1 MISKDVIIL
10 LILAIDPGSTESAY
24 CLMSSD
30 AVPRHFAKVPNGDV
44 IPVIRTYG
52 LNLTAVVIERV
63 ASYGM
68 PVGREVF
75 DTCEWIGRY
84 TQAALDIK
92 RNVDYVL
99 RQEEKIAIC
108 KSPKANDATI
118 RKALIDRFATH
129 DFTNGKGTKKNPD
142 FFYGFKADIWSS
154 YAVGCTWLARNN
166 HIAL

>member
-1 MISKDVIIL
+1 M
-10 LILAIDPGSTESAY
+10 LIFAIDPGSTESAY
-24 CLMSSD
+24 CMLSSD
-30 AVPRHFAKVPNGDV
+30 AVPRHFAKVPNND
-44 IPVIRTYG
+44 INLLIRHYEP
-52 LNLTAVVIERV
+52 NLTAVVIERV

-75 DTCEWIGRY
+75 DTCEWIGRF
-84 TQAALDIK
+84 TQTAADQKIP
-92 RNVDYVL
+92 VEYVF
-99 RQEEKIAIC
+99 RQEEKLAIC

-154 YAVGCTWLARNN
+154 YAVGISYLARNN
-166 HIAL
+166 YITL

>member
-1 MISKDVIIL
+1 M
-10 LILAIDPGSTESAY
+10 LIFAIDPGSTESAY
-24 CLMSSD
+24 CMLSQD
-30 AVPRHFAKVPNGDV
+30 AVPRLFAKAPNEDV
-44 IPVIRTYG
+44 AKILRTYAP
-52 LNLTAVVIERV
+52 NLTAVVIERV

-84 TQAALDIK
+84 TQVAQDLN

-99 RQEEKIAIC
+99 RQEEKLAIC

-118 RKALIDRFATH
+118 RKALIDRFAAH

-142 FFYGFKADIWSS
+142 FFYGFKADVWSAYS
-154 YAVGCTWLARNN
+154 VGITWLYRNN
-166 HIAL
+166 HITL